1 MSVRLEA
8 RNLTLRY
15 GDTTAIEDLTF
26 TLEEGKIH
34 GLLGRNGSGKTS
46 LLSVIAAFRPATSGS
61 VLLDGEPVWESPEA
75 THRICFIRGH
85 GDTVKDDW
93 PADKVS
99 NALSLAATL
108 RPNWDEKLAENLIE
122 KFRIPMKKRLSHLSR
137 GQRSAVGVV
146 LGLASRAPLTIFDET
161 YLGMDAPA
169 RYTFY
174 EALLADYIEHPR
186 TFIISTHLIE
196 EVSSILE
203 EVLILDQGHI
213 LLQERV
219 EDLRSRGTAVTGP
232 QEAVD
237 HFCAGLRVLSSRQLG
252 STKQS
257 VIYEELGPERIREA
271 GAAGLELG
279 PLPLQ
284 DIFVH
289 LTDPE
294 RTPV

>member
-1 MSVRLEA
+1 MSVMLEA
-8 RNLTLRY
+8 KNLTLRY
-15 GDTTAIEDLTF
+15 GDTTAIEDLNF

-46 LLSVIAAFRPATSGS
+46 LLSVIAAFRPATAGS
-61 VLLDGEPVWESPEA
+61 VLLEGEPVWESPEA

-99 NALSLAATL
+99 NALDLAATL
-108 RPNWDEKLAENLIE
+108 RPNWDEKLAESLIE
-122 KFRIPMKKRLSHLSR
+122 RFRIPVKKRLGHLSR

-146 LGLASRAPLTIFDET
+146 LGLASRAPVTIFDET

-174 EALLADYIEHPR
+174 ETLLADYLEHPR

-203 EVLILDQGHI
+203 EVLILDQGRI

-237 HFCAGLRVLSSRQLG
+237 RFCAGLRVLSSRQLG

-257 VIYEELGPERIREA
+257 VIYQDLGSQRTHEA
-271 GAAGLELG
+271 GMAGLELG

-294 RTPV
+294 RTTE